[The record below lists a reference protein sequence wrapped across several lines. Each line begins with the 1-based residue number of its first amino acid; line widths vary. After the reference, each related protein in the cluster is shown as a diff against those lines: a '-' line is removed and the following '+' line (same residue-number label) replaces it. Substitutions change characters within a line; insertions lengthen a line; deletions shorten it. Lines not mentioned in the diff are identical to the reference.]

1 MIDHKVTIRDRVVST
16 DFREIVQD
24 SNEADRIILSL
35 DSDWDGIDEVYVV
48 LGKGDGKLVTPYD
61 PEDPPT
67 FPAEL
72 TEKLG
77 PLAFSVVGTKGEMI
91 QITRRADR
99 LFRIVPRGDVIE

>member
-1 MIDHKVTIRDRVVST
+1 MIDHKVTIRDRAVST

-35 DSDWDGIDEVYVV
+35 DSDWDGLDEIYVV
-48 LGKGDGKLVTPYD
+48 LGKGYDKLVTPYD

-77 PLAFSVVGTKGEMI
+77 PLAFSVVGTKGERV
-91 QITRRADR
+91 QITRRADS
-99 LFRIVPRGDVIE
+99 LFRIVPRGDTIE

>member
-16 DFREIVQD
+16 DSREIVQD
-24 SNEADRIILSL
+24 SNEADRIVLDL
-35 DSDWDGIDEVYVV
+35 DSDWDGLDEVYVV
-48 LGKGDGKLVTPYD
+48 LGKGDGKLVSPYD
-61 PEDPPT
+61 PEDLPT

-77 PLAFSVVGTKGEMI
+77 PLAFSVVGMKGETI
-91 QITRRADR
+91 QITRRADS